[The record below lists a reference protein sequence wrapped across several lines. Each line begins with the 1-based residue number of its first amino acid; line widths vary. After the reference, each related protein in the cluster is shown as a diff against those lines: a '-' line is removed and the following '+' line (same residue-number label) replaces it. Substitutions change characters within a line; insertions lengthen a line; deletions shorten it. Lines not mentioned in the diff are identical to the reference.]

1 MQPPYSSAPTSVAS
15 APGTEAQTTAA
26 YNMAPMYNALP
37 PNGQYAQPSQN
48 MGAPPPPPPGG
59 YMQQQ
64 PQQQQQQQQ
73 QAAHYPPVPGHA
85 PGQAAPA
92 APGNPGAPQDA
103 AQLIC
108 FD

>member
-48 MGAPPPPPPGG
+48 MGAPPPPPGG
-59 YMQQQ
+59 YMQQ
-64 PQQQQQQQQ
+64 PQQQQQQV
-73 QAAHYPPVPGHA
+73 AHYPPVPSHV
-85 PGQAAPA
+85 PGQAAPV
-92 APGNPGAPQDA
+92 APGNQGAPQDA